1 MPFRAT
7 LDTKSHEFQYK
18 LLNRFLVTNAFLF
31 KVGLASTPACSFCG
45 DMDESLEH
53 LITSCHYSK
62 NFWPEVIKWFDK
74 QGIEIAHLSDKDTC
88 IMLGIVRCDDE
99 LFVNQVILV
108 AKQYLYMYY
117 CRQKSCLPSIRVL
130 DSKIKMIYQIET
142 IIAKSN
148 NKMSAHNIKWGKY
161 KVQ

>member
-1 MPFRAT
+1 MPC
-7 LDTKSHEFQYK
+7 Y
-18 LLNRFLVTNAFLF
+18 TNAFLF
-31 KVGLASTPACSFCG
+31 KVGLASTPACCFCG

-62 NFWPEVIKWFDK
+62 DIWAEVIKWFHK
-74 QGIEIAHLSDKDTC
+74 QGIKIVNLSDKD
-88 IMLGIVRCDDE
+88 IMLGTIYLAGCNDE
-99 LFVNQVILV
+99 LFVNHVLLV
-108 AKQYLYMYY
+108 AKQYLYY
-117 CRQKSCLPSIRVL
+117 CSLPSIRVL
-130 DSKIKMIYQIET
+130 DSKIKMIYKFET